1 MAKQKIKQFWF
12 VCKLAVTADPNKPA
26 INFEPAQA
34 EVARPAPAR
43 NRLRMPDQ
51 VAPGGFA
58 AVDMNQLERAQPP
71 EQPQIGEPEAGYG
84 YYLQSADAKELNK
97 VFTTEGAAI
106 KFAQQCAEEKPT
118 TTFGVFGCLR
128 VYETTVPSLIEK
140 AFTVDGELR
149 LIGG

>member
-26 INFEPAQA
+26 INFEPVQA
-34 EVARPAPAR
+34 EVARQAPVR

-51 VAPGGFA
+51 AGGFA
-58 AVDMNQLERAQPP
+58 VNVAQPQAEQEFRQP
-71 EQPQIGEPEAGYG
+71 EQPQIGDPESGYG

-97 VFTTEGAAI
+97 VFTTEGAAN

-118 TTFGVFGCLR
+118 TPFGVFGCLR
-128 VYETTVPSLIEK
+128 VYETTIPSLIEK
-140 AFTVDGELR
+140 TFTEDGELR

>member
-12 VCKLAVTADPNKPA
+12 VCKLAVTADPNKET
-26 INFEPAQA
+26 INFGQAQA
-34 EVARPAPAR
+34 EVARPAPRIR
-43 NRLRMPDQ
+43 NRNEIPVPQ
-51 VAPGGFA
+51 GFA
-58 AVDMNQLERAQPP
+58 IQADPPP
-71 EQPQIGEPEAGYG
+71 EQLGIAEPVAGYG

-97 VFTTEGAAI
+97 VFTTEEAAI

-140 AFTVDGELR
+140 AFTADGELR
-149 LIGG
+149 LVGG

>member
-12 VCKLAVTADPNKPA
+12 VCKLAVTADPNKSV

-34 EVARPAPAR
+34 EVARVAPRIR
-43 NRLRMPDQ
+43 NRNEIPVPQ
-51 VAPGGFA
+51 GFA
-58 AVDMNQLERAQPP
+58 NLADPPPP
-71 EQPQIGEPEAGYG
+71 EQPQVAEPGAGYG
-84 YYLQSADAKELNK
+84 YYLQAADAKELNK
-97 VFTTEGAAI
+97 VFTTEEAAI

-140 AFTVDGELR
+140 AFTADGELR
-149 LIGG
+149 LVVG